1 MLTDTYNQK
10 GEKMEKG
17 TQLPKDIFGLE
28 INDNLIYQVVVSQM
42 ANRRQNTAHS
52 KDRGEKRGGGR
63 KPWAQKGTGR
73 ARHGSNRS
81 PIWIGG
87 GVTFGPRKERNYKK
101 RIPKKMR
108 RKSLFMALSAKARNN
123 QLIILKDLKIKE
135 AKTRE
140 MKEILNKLPASGKR
154 LIVLPEYDKN
164 IILASRNIPKLSVI
178 SARNLSTLDVLSFK
192 YLLMPKK
199 SLRIIK
205 ETFSL

>member
-1 MLTDTYNQK
+1 
-10 GEKMEKG
+10 MEKG
-17 TQLPKDIFGLE
+17 TQLPKDIFGLK
-28 INDNLIYQVVVSQM
+28 INDNLVYQVAVSQM

-108 RKSLFMALSAKARNN
+108 RKALFTALSAKARNN
-123 QLIILKDLKIKE
+123 QLIILKDLGIKE
-135 AKTRE
+135 AKTKE
-140 MKEILNKLPASGKR
+140 MEKILNKLPVSGKK
-154 LIVLPEYDKN
+154 LIILPEYDKN
-164 IILASRNIPKLSVI
+164 IVLASRNIPQLSVI
-178 SARNLSTLDVLSFK
+178 SARNLNTLDLLSFK
-192 YLLMPKK
+192 CLLMPKK
-199 SLRIIK
+199 SLKIIK
-205 ETFSL
+205 ETFLA